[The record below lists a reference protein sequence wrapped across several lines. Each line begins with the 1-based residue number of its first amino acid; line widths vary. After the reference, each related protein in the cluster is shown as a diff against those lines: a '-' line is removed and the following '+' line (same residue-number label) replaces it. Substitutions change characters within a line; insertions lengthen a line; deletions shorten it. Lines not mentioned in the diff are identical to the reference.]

1 MLLEDS
7 MSNPA
12 KLKSY
17 AMRVLK
23 SYEADLRTSKKVV
36 MKHNKEIENLKR
48 NILNSKNTE
57 KRHMAKIKQIQQ

>member
-12 KLKSY
+12 KLKNH

-23 SYEADLRTSKKVV
+23 SYE
-36 MKHNKEIENLKR
+36 N
-48 NILNSKNTE
+48 
-57 KRHMAKIKQIQQ
+57 